1 MKALVVDDSMTAR
14 ILLSH
19 VLRDLGFEVEEAPG
33 GAVALQGLSLPA
45 PPDLILLDWN
55 MPDLSGLE
63 VLQAIRKDARLSGCR
78 VLMVTSET
86 ETLMMSWALEE
97 GADEY
102 VMKPISPAMIRDKLM
117 LVGLLPTV

>member
-14 ILLSH
+14 ILLCH
-19 VLRDLGFEVEEAPG
+19 VLRDLGFEVDEAPSG
-33 GAVALQGLSLPA
+33 SSALQCLALPA
-45 PPDLILLDWN
+45 LPDLILLDWN

-63 VLQAIRKDARLSGCR
+63 VLQAIRKEPRLSDCR

-86 ETLMMSWALEE
+86 ETPMMSWALEE

-117 LVGLLPTV
+117 LVGLLPSA

>member
-1 MKALVVDDSMTAR
+1 MQALVVDDSMTAR
-14 ILLSH
+14 ILLCH
-19 VLRDLGFEVEEAPG
+19 VLRDLGFDVEEAPG
-33 GAVALQGLSLPA
+33 GGAALLALAQQE

-63 VLQAIRKDARLSGCR
+63 VLQAIRKAPQWSGCR

-86 ETLMMSWALEE
+86 EAPMVSWALEE

-117 LVGLLPTV
+117 LVGLLPSA